1 MRKTKFKRK
10 IINAEQRDRER
21 VCVCGIHV
29 CACSVH
35 LVCKSET
42 VCVVEGEESRIFAKS
57 QKDSSSSI
65 DGHVSD

>member
-1 MRKTKFKRK
+1 M
-10 IINAEQRDRER
+10 
-21 VCVCGIHV
+21 CGIHV

>member
-1 MRKTKFKRK
+1 MQ
-10 IINAEQRDRER
+10 NRER
-21 VCVCGIHV
+21 ERECVCDIHM

-35 LVCKSET
+35 LVCET
-42 VCVVEGEESRIFAKS
+42 VCVVEGEDCVVEGEESRIFAKS